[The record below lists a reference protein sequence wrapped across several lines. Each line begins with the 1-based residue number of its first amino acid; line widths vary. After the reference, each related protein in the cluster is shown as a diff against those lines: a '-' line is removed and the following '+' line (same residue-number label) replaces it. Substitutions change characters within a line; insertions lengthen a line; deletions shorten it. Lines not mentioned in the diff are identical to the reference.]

1 MLKINN
7 VNDSEIQRKIE
18 RKKERK
24 KERMKERE
32 RERERGKGTQSI
44 LDKTKKEATKA
55 AKLD

>member
-24 KERMKERE
+24 KERRKERE